1 MVYTVCTLTFVGLG
15 ASRSNLMP
23 FWTNIIYDGECTYNE
38 MQLRCIFMKCPLCT
52 DRVDRKLNCFSF
64 SVWIWIWV
72 VDPSA
77 KRSSCFSFSFPF
89 FPPPFIRSIGFYVIG
104 LEILNVREWCS
115 RIDWCINP
123 MPPSIL
129 HLPHRGLIAY
139 YKNKHT
145 ESGK

>member
-1 MVYTVCTLTFVGLG
+1 MCTLTFVGLG

-23 FWTNIIYDGECTYNE
+23 FWTNIIYDEECTYNE

-52 DRVDRKLNCFSF
+52 DLVDRKLNCFSF

-89 FPPPFIRSIGFYVIG
+89 FSSSIHSF
-104 LEILNVREWCS
+104 
-115 RIDWCINP
+115 DW
-123 MPPSIL
+123 IL
-129 HLPHRGLIAY
+129 HDWIGDSKRQRMMFSNRLVHKPDATIDSSFATQRL
-139 YKNKHT
+139 NRLL
-145 ESGK
+145 